1 MEAETETRIEKEH
14 LKGLLTSLFISEVFI
29 MHGGGYDLKGHG
41 DGLQPKGHG
50 DGYGGEG
57 Q

>member
-1 MEAETETRIEKEH
+1 MEAETVTRIEKEH
-14 LKGLLTSLFISEVFI
+14 HKGLLTSLFISEVFI
-29 MHGGGYDLKGHG
+29 MYGGGYDLKGHG
-41 DGLQPKGHG
+41 GGLQPKRYG